1 MNKKNYLQLIIAL
14 MSAWGTVKT
23 YAQNTEV
30 IYYSPNIVRVV
41 KTPTDAKVEHH
52 SWVVTATP
60 QAGNAKNVLV
70 KKDGIGRLT
79 FMDKKGNVLLR
90 EGGSAFR
97 PITEG
102 VDKGS

>member
-1 MNKKNYLQLIIAL
+1 

-70 KKDGIGRLT
+70 KKDDIGRLT
-79 FMDKKGNVLLR
+79 FTDKKGNVLL
-90 EGGSAFR
+90 AVTVLFR
-97 PITEG
+97 VLSWMSRNQFMGWGCSKTER
-102 VDKGS
+102 

>member
-1 MNKKNYLQLIIAL
+1 

-70 KKDGIGRLT
+70 KKSEPVCFAGSSSQPLIAWLPPSPASWLT
-79 FMDKKGNVLLR
+79 FK
-90 EGGSAFR
+90 S
-97 PITEG
+97 TEEAP
-102 VDKGS
+102 V